1 MYLWKGG
8 GMKAITLILAILF
21 LTVIPYEVKA
31 DISSHLYL
39 IGDRWEFAPLAG
51 FNVKD
56 GKTIYRQVHVIGV
69 WECDISCIQMLMT
82 GCCKGRELYAVPF
95 GETKWM
101 TPEEAGDSK

>member
-1 MYLWKGG
+1 
-8 GMKAITLILAILF
+8 MKAITLILAVLF
-21 LTVIPYEVKA
+21 LIVIPYEVKA

-39 IGDRWEFAPLAG
+39 IGDRWELAPLAG

-95 GETKWM
+95 GDIKWM
-101 TPEEAGDSK
+101 TPEETENSK